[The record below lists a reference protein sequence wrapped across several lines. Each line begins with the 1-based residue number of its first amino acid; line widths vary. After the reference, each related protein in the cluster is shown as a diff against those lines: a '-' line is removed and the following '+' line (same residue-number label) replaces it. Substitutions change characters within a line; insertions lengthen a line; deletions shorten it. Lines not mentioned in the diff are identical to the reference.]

1 MGETKEEVGVK
12 FEHMRSQSLLLA
24 HEVNILKSLSQPAV
38 KQGFVQCIYF
48 GQEGLYHCLAMD
60 LLGKSLED
68 LMDVCK
74 HNFTVRTTILVAE
87 QVLQRIEYLH
97 SKGVLH
103 RDIKPQNF
111 MFGTKKRTCILH
123 LIDFGLSTCYYSTKH
138 VPYRH
143 QLSRIGTARYA
154 SINTHKG
161 CEQSRRDDL
170 EAIGHMLFY
179 FLRGA
184 LPWSGL
190 TARDHEEKYKK
201 IKEKKIE
208 TPINELGKGYP
219 QQFQTYLQYCRK
231 LEFKE
236 RPNYNMLY
244 GLFRSL
250 RVSEDADGDA
260 MFQWL
265 EGKDLSAFA
274 PLEPIIP
281 PNPNLKQPDDIT
293 RGSFPRCFC
302 GRFSFDPE
310 D

>member
-1 MGETKEEVGVK
+1 MG
-12 FEHMRSQSLLLA
+12 
-24 HEVNILKSLSQPAV
+24 
-38 KQGFVQCIYF
+38 
-48 GQEGLYHCLAMD
+48 
-60 LLGKSLED
+60 
-68 LMDVCK
+68 
-74 HNFTVRTTILVAE
+74 
-87 QVLQRIEYLH
+87 YLH

-123 LIDFGLSTCYYSTKH
+123 LIDFGLSTCYYSAKH
-138 VPYRH
+138 VTYRD
-143 QLSRIGTARYA
+143 QLSRIGTVRYA
-154 SINTHKG
+154 SLNADKG
-161 CEQSRRDDL
+161 CEQSRRADL

-190 TARDHEEKYKK
+190 LARDDEDKYRKVR
-201 IKEKKIE
+201 EKKME
-208 TPINELGKGYP
+208 TPITELGKGYP
-219 QQFQTYLQYCRK
+219 QQFQTYLEYCRK
-231 LEFKE
+231 LEFME

-250 RVSEDADGDA
+250 RASENANGDA

-265 EGKDLSAFA
+265 EGTDLSAFA

-293 RGSFPRCFC
+293 RGSLPRCFC
-302 GRFSFDPE
+302 GKFSSAPE

>member
-1 MGETKEEVGVK
+1 L
-12 FEHMRSQSLLLA
+12 R
-24 HEVNILKSLSQPAV
+24 SLSQPAV
-38 KQGFVQCIYF
+38 QQGFVQSIYF
-48 GQEGLYHCLAMD
+48 GQEGLYHCLVMD

-68 LMDVCK
+68 LMEVCRHK
-74 HNFTVRTTILVAE
+74 FTVRTTILVAE

-103 RDIKPQNF
+103 RDIKPENF
-111 MFGTKKRTCILH
+111 MFGTKRRLCILH
-123 LIDFGLSTCYYSTKH
+123 MIDFGLSKSYYSTKH
-138 VPYRH
+138 VAYRG
-143 QLSRIGTARYA
+143 QLALTGTARYA

-190 TARDHEEKYKK
+190 TAKNQDEKYRK
-201 IKEKKIE
+201 IKEKKME
-208 TPINELGKGYP
+208 TPLNELGAGYP
-219 QQFQTYLQYCRK
+219 EQFQTYLQYCRN
-231 LEFKE
+231 LEFKA

-244 GLFRSL
+244 GLFRAL
-250 RVSEDADGDA
+250 RVSEDVDRDD

-281 PNPNLKQPDDIT
+281 PNPNLKQPDDNSG
-293 RGSFPRCFC
+293 GSFPRCFC
-302 GRFSFDPE
+302 CRFSSAKE